1 MKTDRLD
8 VNHIVVCGQQTGII
22 LRKND
27 DNSYYVELM
36 NGEHRR
42 MFLNEENVIPLSK
55 KLLVRL
61 GFIFAKPGMS
71 ACYSLKPLVNRPPA
85 NSGIPYCL
93 MAIENK
99 EICFEC
105 GEVENEPYPISTM
118 HELQDYFLKK
128 GIPMD
133 FTDQRML
140 YRIAMMGMLTY
151 SSKNPVG
158 ALTY

>member
-1 MKTDRLD
+1 
-8 VNHIVVCGQQTGII
+8 
-22 LRKND
+22 
-27 DNSYYVELM
+27 
-36 NGEHRR
+36 
-42 MFLNEENVIPLSK
+42 MFSK
-55 KLLVRL
+55 SKINRESCLYTV
-61 GFIFAKPGMS
+61 GMS

-118 HELQDYFLKK
+118 HELQDYFLEK

-140 YRIAMMGMLTY
+140 CRIATMGMLTY